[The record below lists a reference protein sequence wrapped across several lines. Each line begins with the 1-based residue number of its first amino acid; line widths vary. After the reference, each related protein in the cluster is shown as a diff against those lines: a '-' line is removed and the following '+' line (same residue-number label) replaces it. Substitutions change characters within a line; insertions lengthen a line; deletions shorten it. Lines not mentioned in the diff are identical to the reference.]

1 MTFRQARDREKP
13 SQATHVADLNLLEVA
28 VTAARAAVAVIREM
42 SGGRATLTWELK
54 SPTDFVSAVDL
65 AAEERIREVVGRL
78 LPDAVVAGE
87 ERSPDDVGDEGLIF
101 VADPLDGTTNFLHG
115 YPNYAVSIGV
125 LCDGRLAAGVV
136 HNVVTGE
143 VHTATDGH
151 GAWLGD
157 ERLRVSSIDEPSRA
171 LVGTGMPFKDPAQI
185 TPYLPQ
191 LARMMGSTAGVRRA
205 GSAALDLCDVARGR
219 LDAFWELSLMPWDV
233 AAGIL
238 LIREAGGIA
247 TDLRG
252 HPAAVRAGGLVAG
265 NPMMHGWLMEQ
276 LRRAEGA

>member
-1 MTFRQARDREKP
+1 
-13 SQATHVADLNLLEVA
+13 VADLNLLEVA
-28 VTAARAAVAVIREM
+28 VAAARAAATVIREM
-42 SGGRATLTWELK
+42 SGDRATLQWELK
-54 SPTDFVSAVDL
+54 SPSDFVSAVDL

-78 LPDAVVAGE
+78 LPEAVVAGE
-87 ERSPDDVGDEGLIF
+87 ERSPDDVSDTGLIF

-157 ERLRVSSIDEPSRA
+157 RQLQVSTITEPARA
-171 LVGTGMPFKDPAQI
+171 LIGTGMPFKNPAQI
-185 TPYLPQ
+185 EPYLPQ
-191 LARMMGSTAGVRRA
+191 LARLMRTTAGVRRA
-205 GSAALDLCDVARGR
+205 GAAALDLCDVARGR
-219 LDAFWELSLMPWDV
+219 FEAFWELSLMPWDV

-238 LIREAGGIA
+238 IIREAGGVV
-247 TDLRG
+247 TDLLG
-252 HPAAVRAGGLVAG
+252 HPAVVQAGGLVAG
-265 NPMMHGWLMEQ
+265 NPAMHGWLLEQ
-276 LRRAEGA
+276 LSSQREET

>member
-1 MTFRQARDREKP
+1 
-13 SQATHVADLNLLEVA
+13 VADLNLLEVA
-28 VTAARAAVAVIREM
+28 VAAARAAAAVIREM
-42 SGGRATLTWELK
+42 SGGRASLEWELK
-54 SPTDFVSAVDL
+54 GPTDFVSAVDL

-78 LPDAVVAGE
+78 VPGAVVAGE
-87 ERSPDDVGDEGLIF
+87 EGSPHDVADEGLIF

-157 ERLRVSSIDEPSRA
+157 QRLQVSTIAEPSRA
-171 LVGTGMPFKDPAQI
+171 LIGTGMPFKDPAQI
-185 TPYLPQ
+185 GPYLPQ
-191 LARMMGSTAGVRRA
+191 LARLMRRTAGVRRA
-205 GSAALDLCDVARGR
+205 GAAALDLCDVARGR
-219 LDAFWELSLMPWDV
+219 FDAFWELSLMPWDV

-238 LIREAGGIA
+238 IIREAGGIV
-247 TDLRG
+247 TDPLG
-252 HPAAVRAGGLVAG
+252 HPATVRAGGLVAG
-265 NPMMHGWLMEQ
+265 NPVMHGWLLEQ
-276 LRRAEGA
+276 LREREEGV